1 MHIDKRVATDYGLWR
16 VLVVSVM
23 TIWGWIQEH
32 ETLSAGITGFSG
44 VIAAMVFN
52 GWQARQQRRNE
63 QRHERQTL
71 RVALIEELKINRES
85 LSGNVDTS
93 KQSQEDSS
101 GTIGAF
107 VPTDPMDDG
116 YKAFTSR
123 IGLLSQSE
131 VGKVM
136 NAYLSLRTYYAKL
149 FLIGEPP
156 HTGDR
161 NVQIPPENI
170 PLLTGIQE
178 GLIEPIDEAIKIMEH
193 ARDTEIRGTWGR
205 FV

>member
-1 MHIDKRVATDYGLWR
+1 MHIDQRVGTDYGLWR
-16 VLVVSVM
+16 ALVVSAM

-44 VIAAMVFN
+44 VIAVLVFN
-52 GWQARQQRRNE
+52 AWQERQQRRNE

-71 RVALIEELKINRES
+71 RVALIEELKIHRES

-93 KQSQEDSS
+93 KQSQKDSS
-101 GTIGAF
+101 GTVGAY
-107 VPTDPMDDG
+107 VPTDPMDDA

-136 NAYLSLRTYYAKL
+136 FAYLSLRTYYAKL
-149 FLIGEPP
+149 FIIGEPP

-161 NVQIPPENI
+161 NVQIPPENLS
-170 PLLTGIQE
+170 LLTGIQD
-178 GLIEPIDEAIKIMEH
+178 GLVEPIDEAIKVMED
-193 ARDTEIRGTWGR
+193 AQKTEGR
-205 FV
+205 SI